1 MDFTQ
6 TVITRNAESCLFW
19 GRLEFSYRHP
29 AMDSG
34 INRAGGCL
42 FGRVTRKVEG
52 SSRRFDPNKLWK
64 FRDRPCKHG
73 LRRRSSR
80 HLPCIVAQVYG
91 CGTATMALATDWGD
105 SGRTAHRLFLL
116 DKRAL
121 RLQNSRANLL
131 FQLKS

>member
-6 TVITRNAESCLFW
+6 TVTTRNAESCLFW
-19 GRLEFSYRHP
+19 GPLEFSYRHP
-29 AMDSG
+29 PMDSG
-34 INRAGGCL
+34 INRAGGCRSVAKL
-42 FGRVTRKVEG
+42 PQLIGVEASLQTWIAEKKFTAPPVHRSAG
-52 SSRRFDPNKLWK
+52 VRLW
-64 FRDRPCKHG
+64 
-73 LRRRSSR
+73 
-80 HLPCIVAQVYG
+80 
-91 CGTATMALATDWGD
+91 TATMALATDWGD